1 MSPIID
7 IQRRMVEVGRI
18 RMGHQVAA
26 GKGTRPAKLEHWR
39 LTSRDASRLEAASE
53 LYGGE
58 VKPWAERD
66 GEFELFTKTAELPI
80 LLLPGQTISQWYE
93 SWTAGGC
100 TRRCDGERET
110 ISEEPCICDRE
121 AKKERTC
128 KPTTRL
134 SVMLPDVPGLGCWR
148 LESHGYYAAVE
159 LSGTAA
165 MLEAATARGQLLP
178 ARIRIDQRSK
188 VDGGKTTKYAVP
200 VIDIDITMRQALPG
214 ASAPLELEARTFT
227 PVPAFGGV
235 TITDGLAAV
244 NREVEPRAGNGRQ
257 AAALGP
263 ALDDILSRNSA
274 PIPVGDETPV
284 GDDLVSPSSSAGE
297 PISDAQRT
305 LLWTT
310 VSETLI
316 GEPAL
321 RELVQQITG
330 QESTKLIDRS
340 QFDAVLKGVQR
351 LGVLR
356 DIKVRADY
364 LRAYGKQLENEEQV
378 SDAIQANRDLHGDE
392 PELHLAWL
400 KAQLERAEKA
410 TA

>member
-1 MSPIID
+1 MPIID

-26 GKGTRPAKLEHWR
+26 ASGRRPAKLEHWR
-39 LTSRDASRLEAASE
+39 LTSRDSSRLEAAGE
-53 LYGGE
+53 LYGGT

-66 GEFELFTKTAELPI
+66 GEFELFTTTAELPI
-80 LLLPGQTISQWYE
+80 LLLPGQTLSQWYE

-110 ISEEPCICDRE
+110 ISEEPCICDTE
-121 AKKERTC
+121 GKKERTC

-188 VDGGKTTKYAVP
+188 VEGGKTTKYAVP

-214 ASAPLELEARTFT
+214 ASAPLELERASGFT
-227 PVPAFGGV
+227 PVPGFGGL

-244 NREVEPRAGNGRQ
+244 NREAEPRTGNGRQ
-257 AAALGP
+257 AAAIGP
-263 ALDDILSRNSA
+263 GSDDILSTSSS
-274 PIPVGDETPV
+274 PIPIGDQAPAGDTTSPV
-284 GDDLVSPSSSAGE
+284 SSADE
-297 PISDAQRT
+297 YINDAQRT
-305 LLWTT
+305 LLWAT
-310 VSETLI
+310 VTENLVA
-316 GEPAL
+316 EPAL
-321 RELVQQITG
+321 RDLVREITG
-330 QESTKLIDRS
+330 QEHTKQIDRS
-340 QFDAVLKGVQR
+340 QFDAVLRGVER
-351 LGVLR
+351 LAALR
-356 DIKVRADY
+356 EINAHTEY
-364 LRAYGKQLENEEQV
+364 LVSFGKQRGNE
-378 SDAIQANRDLHGDE
+378 DKAIAAITANRDAHADE
-392 PELHLAWL
+392 LDIHLAWL
-400 KAQLERAEKA
+400 KSQIEKA
-410 TA
+410 QAAA